1 MHPVKNGGITCG
13 ISFSLRDLRR
23 VTNALICHPIPPSPS
38 FRHSSHHPLIAPDL
52 RHVGQDGDTLANLA
66 VLYANAR
73 AQNQNAGQEKPA
85 TGNPPDP
92 SGATR
97 SAKPAPLKS
106 ETPHEIGGQLV

>member
-52 RHVGQDGDTLANLA
+52 RHVGQDGDTLANRA
-66 VLYANAR
+66 VVDVNAR
-73 AQNQNAGQEKPA
+73 AQKPERWSGKPRDWQPTIPVWRNPERETSAPEIRDA
-85 TGNPPDP
+85 T
-92 SGATR
+92 
-97 SAKPAPLKS
+97 
-106 ETPHEIGGQLV
+106 